1 MSNDKAAR
9 EQSVRETL
17 RRAEEARAAASMI
30 LNPTHQ
36 AQQVQQAQQAQQAQ
50 QLSAYTRDA
59 RHEPRQFPGQ
69 GYLEYRA
76 NRAAERR
83 GDRAMARGNFGE
95 ALASYYVDAQQEQQA
110 RHVSP
115 QITPTPPST
124 ASQQP
129 PRELPYMTPML
140 LAAPDATKEDL
151 LVIQS
156 APNVP
161 HDRHAGYEDKIVL
174 VQTAVQHMLGDKS
187 QALVRLSCWNP
198 PGDGSCYVHAMVCAL
213 GFNKNES
220 TKLRDMAVRFALRKN
235 KTTAVPWIEH
245 EFGEV
250 DVAKWLVQYQSK
262 GISTLRDW
270 AALMKKSDTHF
281 DEIGIRAL
289 AAMTGACV
297 VIFYYS
303 SQADGLGETELINF
317 KYPETDQQAIVLLCC
332 LDGLHFILL
341 QYDATEA
348 DTVQRLCEHLQQKQ
362 QQEGLAAVQADA
374 AASAAS
380 AAPAAPE
387 HACQGNNSQVELERF
402 RSGMQQLAAEKQ
414 QLAAEKQ
421 QLEAEKQQLEAEKQ
435 QLEAKNKQ
443 LVAEKQQLE
452 AEKQQLEAKNKQL
465 EADKM
470 QASDAMKCLEGAI
483 SDDDDSG
490 HSSASKAE
498 ESAAMQTLLG
508 GSPEDE
514 FYSDESSEDD
524 EESGNESSH
533 DEPEQSDSAIDTNA
547 LSPNST
553 TVPGPASER
562 TRVIRLNVAKAHKDM
577 RKLRLSTRRLKQ
589 GKIEQ
594 TDQLRA
600 RHGQTALTGAPTQA
614 AGASTQAA
622 GASTQAAG
630 APTQAAGAQTQAAK
644 AILPPPRLLSLQSVL
659 HRIKPA

>member
-129 PRELPYMTPML
+129 PRELPYMTPAL

-161 HDRHAGYEDKIVL
+161 HDRHAGNEDKIVL

-270 AALMKKSDTHF
+270 AALMKKPDTHF

-414 QLAAEKQ
+414 QLE
-421 QLEAEKQQLEAEKQ
+421 
-435 QLEAKNKQ
+435 
-443 LVAEKQQLE
+443 AEKQQLE

-490 HSSASKAE
+490 HSSASEAE

-614 AGASTQAA
+614 AGA
-622 GASTQAAG
+622 
-630 APTQAAGAQTQAAK
+630 QTQAAK

>member
-1 MSNDKAAR
+1 M
-9 EQSVRETL
+9 
-17 RRAEEARAAASMI
+17 
-30 LNPTHQ
+30 
-36 AQQVQQAQQAQQAQ
+36 
-50 QLSAYTRDA
+50 
-59 RHEPRQFPGQ
+59 G
-69 GYLEYRA
+69 
-76 NRAAERR
+76 
-83 GDRAMARGNFGE
+83 
-95 ALASYYVDAQQEQQA
+95 
-110 RHVSP
+110 
-115 QITPTPPST
+115 
-124 ASQQP
+124 
-129 PRELPYMTPML
+129 
-140 LAAPDATKEDL
+140 
-151 LVIQS
+151 
-156 APNVP
+156 
-161 HDRHAGYEDKIVL
+161 
-174 VQTAVQHMLGDKS
+174 
-187 QALVRLSCWNP
+187 
-198 PGDGSCYVHAMVCAL
+198 CAL

-270 AALMKKSDTHF
+270 AALMKKPDTHF

-435 QLEAKNKQ
+435 QLVAEKQQLEAKNKQ

-490 HSSASKAE
+490 HSSASEAE

-614 AGASTQAA
+614 AGA
-622 GASTQAAG
+622 
-630 APTQAAGAQTQAAK
+630 QTQAAK